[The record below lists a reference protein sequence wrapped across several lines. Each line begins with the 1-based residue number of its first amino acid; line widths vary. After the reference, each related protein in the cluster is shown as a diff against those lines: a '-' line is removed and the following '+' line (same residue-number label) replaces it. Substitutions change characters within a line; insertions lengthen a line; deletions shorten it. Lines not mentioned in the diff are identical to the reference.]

1 MDLFLC
7 VIYIYVCVCVCVYFL
22 LFLITSKLGFQ
33 SALQEICYI
42 ILEIT
47 LPTNNVPEGVLL

>member
-1 MDLFLC
+1 MC
-7 VIYIYVCVCVCVYFL
+7 NIYMCVCVCVCVYFL

-47 LPTNNVPEGVLL
+47 LPTNNVPKGVLL